1 MEKYS
6 LTIAGVIV
14 SIAGTVFIN
23 VGFSE
28 QCSNEIVSMA
38 PVLIGGVMSY
48 IGRIRNGGVDS
59 LGRKV

>member
-6 LTIAGVIV
+6 LTIAGVVV
-14 SIAGTVFIN
+14 SIAGTVLVN

-28 QCSNEIVSMA
+28 SCTNEIITMA
-38 PVLIGGVMSY
+38 PVLVGGIMSY
-48 IGRIRNGGVDS
+48 IGRMRMGGVDS

>member
-6 LTIAGVIV
+6 LTIAGVVV
-14 SIAGTVFIN
+14 SIAGTLLVK

-28 QCSNEIVSMA
+28 DCSNEIITMA
-38 PVLIGGVMSY
+38 PVLVGGFMSY
-48 IGRIRNGGVDS
+48 IGRIRAGGVDS